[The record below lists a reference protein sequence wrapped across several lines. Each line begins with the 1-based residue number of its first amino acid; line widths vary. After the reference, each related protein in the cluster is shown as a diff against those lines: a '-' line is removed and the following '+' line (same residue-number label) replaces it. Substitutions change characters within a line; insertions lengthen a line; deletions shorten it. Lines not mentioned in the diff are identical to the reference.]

1 MPVIAVIGEAL
12 IDLVAGGDGRADARP
27 GGGPYNT
34 ARTLARLGAPVTF
47 LGGIAGDGF
56 GRVLRDRLA
65 ADGVV
70 IGLSEPSAAPS
81 TLAVAQID
89 QEGAA
94 SYRFYLAGT
103 AAAEVSYPA
112 LRAALPDDVAAVH
125 VGSLG
130 LAAEPVGSAVERLV
144 LTDVPRG
151 ALVMLDPNCRPGA
164 VPGQA
169 EYRRRVDAVAR
180 RADVVRASVAD
191 LACLYPDKSPAA
203 AATAMLGLGVAVVLV
218 TEGPHP
224 ARAFL
229 PGTVLA
235 AAVPRVAVVDTI
247 GAGDAFGGGFL
258 AWWMARGLT
267 RADLRWPAMV
277 SDALR
282 TAAAVAALTCTRP
295 GADPPALAEVR
306 SGDWWPEPVV

>member
-1 MPVIAVIGEAL
+1 MIAVFGEAL
-12 IDLVAGGDGRADARP
+12 IDLVVSADGRVDGHP

-34 ARTLARLGAPVTF
+34 ARALARLGAPVTF
-47 LGGIAGDGF
+47 LGGLAGDGI
-56 GRVLRDRLA
+56 GRLLRGRLVA
-65 ADGVV
+65 EGIA

-81 TLAVAQID
+81 TLAVVD
-89 QEGAA
+89 VDHEGSA

-103 AAAEVSYPA
+103 SAADADYPA
-112 LRAALPDDVAAVH
+112 LRAALPDHLAAVH

-130 LAAEPVGSAVERLV
+130 LIMEPAGSAVERLV
-144 LTDVPRG
+144 LTDVPG
-151 ALVMLDPNCRPGA
+151 SALVMLDPNCRAGA
-164 VPGQA
+164 VA
-169 EYRRRVDAVAR
+169 DKAAYLRRVEAIAR
-180 RADVVRASVAD
+180 RADIVKASAAD
-191 LACLYPDKSPAA
+191 LAYLYPGKSPGEAA
-203 AATAMLGLGVAVVLV
+203 VALLAFGAAVVLV
-218 TEGPHP
+218 TDGPHP

-235 AAVPRVAVVDTI
+235 ADVPRVRVVDTI

-258 AWWMARGLT
+258 AWWTARGLT
-267 RADLRWPAMV
+267 RADLKWPAMV

-306 SGDWWPEPVV
+306 SGDWWPEPVL